1 MTADEIKNA
10 TLVERRYRKAK
21 SARGIEFRGRFRLFA
36 ELRTSFD

>member
-21 SARGIEFRGRFRLFA
+21 SARGTKSHGRF
-36 ELRTSFD
+36 